1 VAFDVVEVLPQF
13 DVAEVTAMTAANVIF
28 EFLSL
33 LAIRRRT
40 ATR

>member
-1 VAFDVVEVLPQF
+1 VAFDLVEVLPQY

-33 LAIRRRT
+33 LACRRAR
-40 ATR
+40 A